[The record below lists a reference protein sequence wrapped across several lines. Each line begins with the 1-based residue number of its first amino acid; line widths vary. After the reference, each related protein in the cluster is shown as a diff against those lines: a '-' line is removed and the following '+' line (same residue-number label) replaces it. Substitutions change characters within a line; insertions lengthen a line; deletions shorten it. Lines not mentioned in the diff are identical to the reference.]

1 MFASSFNKFVAIWL
15 LLLPFLFGFFD
26 CVGKPIIKKE
36 SRRLEMSYR
45 TRFPKALCRGFSHAI
60 LMTNAIITILGWMRY
75 WDAYRLPSVMSLG
88 WSVVFMWIAVV
99 ITFAFLTRSMME
111 QLYLLGASFKMFITE
126 RSAKFNKHHYQI
138 DRTGTYITLP
148 INEYLGRKTRKSKKV
163 TKGER
168 SKVVDIQAR
177 KTERQTSGREAK

>member
-15 LLLPFLFGFFD
+15 FLLPFLFGFFD
-26 CVGKPIIKKE
+26 CTGKPVIVGE
-36 SRRLEMSYR
+36 PRRLEMRYR
-45 TRFPKALCRGFSHAI
+45 ARFQQALRRRFDHAVLLANTVI
-60 LMTNAIITILGWMRY
+60 AILGWMRY
-75 WDAYRLPSVMSLG
+75 WDAYRLPSIMSLG
-88 WSVVFMWIAVV
+88 WSVVCIWIFLVLLV
-99 ITFAFLTRSMME
+99 AFLTRSMME

>member
-15 LLLPFLFGFFD
+15 LLFPFLLGFFD

-36 SRRLEMSYR
+36 SRRLEMRYR
-45 TRFPKALCRGFSHAI
+45 ARFPQALRRRFDHAVLLANTVI
-60 LMTNAIITILGWMRY
+60 AILGWMRY
-75 WDAYRLPSVMSLG
+75 WDAYRIPSVMSLG

-126 RSAKFNKHHYQI
+126 RFAKFNKHHYQI

-163 TKGER
+163 TKGEG
-168 SKVVDIQAR
+168 SNVVDIQSR
-177 KTERQTSGREAK
+177 KTGRHASGREVK

>member
-26 CVGKPIIKKE
+26 CTGKPVIVGE
-36 SRRLEMSYR
+36 PRRLEMRYR
-45 TRFPKALCRGFSHAI
+45 ARFPQALRRRFDHAVLLANTVI
-60 LMTNAIITILGWMRY
+60 AILGWMRY
-75 WDAYRLPSVMSLG
+75 WDAYRIPSVMSLG
-88 WSVVFMWIAVV
+88 WSVVCVWIFLVLLV
-99 ITFAFLTRSMME
+99 AFLTRYIMG
-111 QLYLLGASFKMFITE
+111 QLYLYGSSLKMFIME
-126 RSAKFNKHHYQI
+126 RFAKFNKHHYQI
-138 DRTGTYITLP
+138 DRTGIYITLP